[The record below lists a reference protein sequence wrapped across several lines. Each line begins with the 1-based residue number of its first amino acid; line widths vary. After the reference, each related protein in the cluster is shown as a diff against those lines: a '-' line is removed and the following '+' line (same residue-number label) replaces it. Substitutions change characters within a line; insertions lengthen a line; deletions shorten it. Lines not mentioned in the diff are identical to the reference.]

1 MNQKIKLLMV
11 LLICGLTLCGCKA
24 NGKAGADKP
33 GTQGQKK
40 DEKSVFAVD
49 VIKVVRGEF
58 NDYIKLYG
66 SIQSKRN
73 VKVFPDQNGKV
84 ANLYVKL
91 GQTINKGTKLMDIDP
106 SKPGMTYANSPV
118 FAPVAGSITSL
129 PFKIGETVSVQ
140 SAVASI
146 GQLDSLEIVSNVA
159 EKYISKMK
167 EGLTVYITVDAY
179 HDKTF
184 KGITSEISPV
194 VDEISRTLE
203 VKSDIKDPN
212 SKLLKPGMYADL
224 KVVTEYK
231 ANTFKIPSECVMRR
245 YGSTFVYV
253 IAQIP
258 TVVTN
263 KDLDHLLQ
271 GATMEQQQILL
282 KYFPRMLPPEIRSDI
297 FEYTILKSLEEKPD
311 EQQVLKD
318 LYTYDKD
325 KEMYVTQNKSFGAKE
340 QKAWEIFIRLDRT
353 YDLATPQK
361 VRLDKSQDL
370 DLRDLLIEKEFID
383 KEMLFAEK
391 RIVNVGIEIDNK
403 IEITKGLKQSEQ
415 VVYSGQSLLEDNA
428 RVKIV
433 QTLNILTKEDSLI
446 NNASN

>member
-1 MNQKIKLLMV
+1 MNQKIKILTVMMLCMAV
-11 LLICGLTLCGCKA
+11 LVGCK
-24 NGKAGADKP
+24 GKGNAAADKS
-33 GTQGQKK
+33 GAAGQKK
-40 DEKSVFAVD
+40 DEQSVFAVD

-66 SIQSKRN
+66 NIQSKRN

-91 GQTINKGTKLMDIDP
+91 GQTVSKGTKLMDIDP

-118 FAPVAGSITSL
+118 FAPVAGSVTSL

-167 EGLTVYITVDAY
+167 EGLQVYIDVDAY
-179 HDKTF
+179 HDMTF
-184 KGITSEISPV
+184 KGVTSEISPV

-203 VKSDIKDPN
+203 VKADVRDPN
-212 SKLLKPGMYADL
+212 SKLLKPGMYGNMR
-224 KVVTEYK
+224 VITEYK
-231 ANTFKIPSECVMRR
+231 PNAFKIPSECVMRR
-245 YGSTFVYV
+245 YGDTFVYV

-258 TVVTN
+258 TMITN
-263 KDLDHLLQ
+263 KDLDKLLQ

-282 KYFPRMLPPEIRSDI
+282 KYFPRMLPAELRTDI
-297 FEYTILKSLEEKPD
+297 FEYNILKALDGKPED
-311 EQQVLKD
+311 QEILKAI
-318 LYTYDKD
+318 YTYDKD

-340 QKAWEIFIRLDRT
+340 QRAWDIFIAQDRT
-353 YDLATPQK
+353 YNLSTPQK
-361 VRLDKSQDL
+361 VRLDKTQDL
-370 DLRDLLIEKEFID
+370 DLRELLLEKEFID
-383 KEMLFAEK
+383 KDTLFAEK
-391 RIVNVGIEIDNK
+391 RMVGAGIEIDNK
-403 IEITKGLKQSEQ
+403 VEITKGLKQDERI
-415 VVYSGQSLLEDNA
+415 VYSGQTLLEDNA

-433 QTLNILTKEDSLI
+433 QTLNILTKEDSLK
-446 NNASN
+446 

>member
-1 MNQKIKLLMV
+1 MMLCMAV
-11 LLICGLTLCGCKA
+11 LVGCK
-24 NGKAGADKP
+24 GKGNAAADKP
-33 GTQGQKK
+33 GAAGQKK
-40 DEKSVFAVD
+40 DEQSVFAVD

-66 SIQSKRN
+66 NIQSKRN

-91 GQTINKGTKLMDIDP
+91 GQTVSKGTKLMDIDP

-118 FAPVAGSITSL
+118 FAPVAGSVTSL

-167 EGLTVYITVDAY
+167 EGLQVYIDVDAY
-179 HDKTF
+179 HDMTF
-184 KGITSEISPV
+184 KGVTSEISPV

-203 VKSDIKDPN
+203 VKADVRDPN
-212 SKLLKPGMYADL
+212 SKLLKPGMYGNMR
-224 KVVTEYK
+224 VITEYK
-231 ANTFKIPSECVMRR
+231 PNAFKIPSECVMRR
-245 YGSTFVYV
+245 YGDTFVYV

-258 TVVTN
+258 TMITN
-263 KDLDHLLQ
+263 KDLDKLLQ

-282 KYFPRMLPPEIRSDI
+282 KYFPRMLPAELRTDI
-297 FEYTILKSLEEKPD
+297 FEYNILKALDGKPED
-311 EQQVLKD
+311 QEILKAI
-318 LYTYDKD
+318 YTYDKD

-340 QKAWEIFIRLDRT
+340 QRAWDIFIAQDRT
-353 YDLATPQK
+353 YNLSTPQK
-361 VRLDKSQDL
+361 VRLDKTQDL
-370 DLRDLLIEKEFID
+370 DLRELLLEKEFID
-383 KEMLFAEK
+383 KDTLFAEK
-391 RIVNVGIEIDNK
+391 RMVGAGIEIDNK
-403 IEITKGLKQSEQ
+403 VEITKGLKQDEQ
-415 VVYSGQSLLEDNA
+415 IVYSGQTLLEDNA

-433 QTLNILTKEDSLI
+433 QTLNILTKEDSLK
-446 NNASN
+446 

>member
-1 MNQKIKLLMV
+1 MNQKIKILTVMMLCMAV
-11 LLICGLTLCGCKA
+11 LVGCK
-24 NGKAGADKP
+24 GKGNAAADKS
-33 GTQGQKK
+33 GAAGQKK
-40 DEKSVFAVD
+40 DEQSVFAVD

-66 SIQSKRN
+66 NIQSKRN

-91 GQTINKGTKLMDIDP
+91 GQTVSKGTKLMDIDP

-118 FAPVAGSITSL
+118 FAPVAGSVTSL

-167 EGLTVYITVDAY
+167 EGLQVYIDVDAY
-179 HDKTF
+179 HDMTF
-184 KGITSEISPV
+184 KGVTSEISPV

-203 VKSDIKDPN
+203 VKADVRDPN
-212 SKLLKPGMYADL
+212 SKLLKPGMYGNMR
-224 KVVTEYK
+224 VITEYK
-231 ANTFKIPSECVMRR
+231 PNAFKIPSECVMRR
-245 YGSTFVYV
+245 YGDTFVYV

-258 TVVTN
+258 TMITN
-263 KDLDHLLQ
+263 KDLDKLLQ

-282 KYFPRMLPPEIRSDI
+282 KYFPRMLPAELRTDI
-297 FEYTILKSLEEKPD
+297 FEYNILKALDGKPED
-311 EQQVLKD
+311 QEILKAI
-318 LYTYDKD
+318 YTYDKD

-340 QKAWEIFIRLDRT
+340 QRAWDIFIAQDRT
-353 YDLATPQK
+353 YNLSTPQK
-361 VRLDKSQDL
+361 VRLDKPQDL
-370 DLRDLLIEKEFID
+370 DLRELLLEKEFID
-383 KEMLFAEK
+383 KDTLFAEK
-391 RIVNVGIEIDNK
+391 RMVGAGIEIDNK
-403 IEITKGLKQSEQ
+403 VEITKGLKQDERI
-415 VVYSGQSLLEDNA
+415 VYSGQTLLEDNA

-433 QTLNILTKEDSLI
+433 QTLNILTKEDSLK
-446 NNASN
+446 